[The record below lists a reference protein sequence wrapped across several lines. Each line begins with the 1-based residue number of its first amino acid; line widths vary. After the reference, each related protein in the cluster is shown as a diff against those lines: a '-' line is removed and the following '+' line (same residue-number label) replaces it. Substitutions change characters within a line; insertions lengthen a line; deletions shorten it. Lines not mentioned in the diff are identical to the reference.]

1 MKNKNV
7 KDEKKEKKIGLTT
20 KIFMLCFRCC
30 FGIVLCYLIPDS
42 KVKNDIIVE
51 GNPLCDRTG
60 IHPSDE
66 DACCTACILFPCVR
80 KYGNRRYEEARNSR
94 CQDIGILPRNNSS
107 CCNSCFISW

>member
-20 KIFMLCFRCC
+20 KIFIALLLGAV
-30 FGIVLCYLIPDS
+30 FGIV
-42 KVKNDIIVE
+42 
-51 GNPLCDRTG
+51 LCDRTG

-94 CQDIGILPRNNSS
+94 CQNIGILPRNNSS